1 MEVRVVGNLHAV
13 WTLFFQHSLYFSL
26 SQCIWLLFTFSNV
39 AIFTN
44 IDGMSSMPRPSQQ
57 RKEVTTLKQVLWTSS
72 HWKQQLLSILSVLP
86 QRLLHSSFKGSQR
99 QHYWTLAQYLI
110 LKSQND
116 SDIPVKPHW
125 FWVLWWF
132 GVHHDNSLEW
142 QYSGWENL
150 LVFFIWRNQAVKLR
164 NDWGRFLS
172 GFKLHLA
179 NFSYFFFQLKAGH
192 KNILGNLHKVC
203 PLVGVG
209 ILNIT
214 WPLFLPD
221 TPCTIFKVS
230 VMEGL
235 KSNEGCQRVCL
246 KSRGIKTLVA
256 SQCKDQT

>member
-125 FWVLWWF
+125 FWVL
-132 GVHHDNSLEW
+132 
-142 QYSGWENL
+142 
-150 LVFFIWRNQAVKLR
+150 
-164 NDWGRFLS
+164 
-172 GFKLHLA
+172 
-179 NFSYFFFQLKAGH
+179 
-192 KNILGNLHKVC
+192 
-203 PLVGVG
+203 
-209 ILNIT
+209 
-214 WPLFLPD
+214 
-221 TPCTIFKVS
+221 
-230 VMEGL
+230 
-235 KSNEGCQRVCL
+235 
-246 KSRGIKTLVA
+246 
-256 SQCKDQT
+256 